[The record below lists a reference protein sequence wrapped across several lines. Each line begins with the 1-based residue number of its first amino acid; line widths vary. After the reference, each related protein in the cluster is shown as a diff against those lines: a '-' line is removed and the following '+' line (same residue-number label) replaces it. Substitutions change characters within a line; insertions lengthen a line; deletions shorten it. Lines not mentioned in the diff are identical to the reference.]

1 MKKVLAVM
9 LMCTI
14 ALIGCKK
21 EKKYTVAREGLV
33 NFVAGTVFLVANGA
47 ESKAQIGDAIKEG
60 MTIKTVGPKSMLEI
74 YFGEN
79 AVKILGD
86 TVIKV
91 EKLLTNVDS
100 NTEESS
106 FIVEKGRMFSKVTK
120 KLAKGDSYQVKTP
133 TAIAAVR
140 GTDFLVTQEE
150 DKSNVACLDGMLEV
164 LNQSLATGQPIVLEE
179 KQEVDV
185 VPGQNMVAKQISEDK
200 LRILGILL
208 EIKAMR
214 EDIRKKYE
222 QQKEEILKYV
232 EDQKAANKTMLDEQ
246 REKDKALVE
255 EQKARDKAMI
265 EGIKGEIKD
274 ESGKAAQ
281 QSLDAA
287 KSQMQDA
294 KAVDKDQASTEAKDQ
309 MSAMKPKIEKQKVDL
324 NQFKS
329 QQ

>member
-1 MKKVLAVM
+1 MKRLIGVIMICLVAVV
-9 LMCTI
+9 
-14 ALIGCKK
+14 GCKK

-33 NFVAGTVFLVANGA
+33 NLISGDVVLVVNGA
-47 ESKAQIGDAIKEG
+47 ESKARIGDAIKEG
-60 MTIKTVGPKSMLEI
+60 MTIKTVGPKSIAEI

-86 TVIKV
+86 TVIKI
-91 EKLLTNVDS
+91 EKLITDIS
-100 NTEESS
+100 ANTEESS
-106 FIVEKGRMFSKVTK
+106 FIVEKGRMFSRVTK
-120 KLAKGDSYQVKTP
+120 KLSKGDSYQVKTP

-150 DKSNVACLDGMLEV
+150 DKSNVACLDGLLEV
-164 LNQSLATGQPIVLEE
+164 LNQSLATGQPIALEE
-179 KQEVDV
+179 KQEVDI
-185 VPGQNMVAKQISEDK
+185 VPGQDMVKKQISEDK
-200 LRILGILL
+200 LRMLNILL
-208 EIKAMR
+208 EIQAMR

-232 EDQKAANKTMLDEQ
+232 EEQKEANKTMLEEQ

-294 KAVDKDQASTEAKDQ
+294 KAVDKDQASSEAKDQ
-309 MSAMKPKIEKQKVDL
+309 MSAMKPKIEKQKIDL
-324 NQFKS
+324 NQFKT
-329 QQ
+329 Q

>member
-1 MKKVLAVM
+1 MKKLLAV
-9 LMCTI
+9 LLVCCV
-14 ALIGCKK
+14 AFVACKK

-33 NFVAGTVFLVANGA
+33 NFVSGTVLLVTDGTEA
-47 ESKAQIGDAIKEG
+47 KAQIGDAIKEG
-60 MTIKTVGPKSMLEI
+60 MTIKTVGPKSIAEI

-91 EKLLTNVDS
+91 EKLLSNVSD

-140 GTDFLVTQEE
+140 GTDFLVTQED
-150 DKSNVACLDGMLEV
+150 DKANVACLDGLLEV

-185 VPGQNMVAKQISEDK
+185 VPGQDMVKKQISEDK
-200 LRILGILL
+200 LRMLNILL

-222 QQKEEILKYV
+222 QQREEILKYV
-232 EDQKAANKTMLDEQ
+232 EEQKKADKTMVEEQ
-246 REKDKALVE
+246 REKDKPLVE

-309 MSAMKPKIEKQKVDL
+309 MSAMKPKIEKPKVDL
-324 NQFKS
+324 NQFKT

>member
-1 MKKVLAVM
+1 MKRLIGVIMICLIAVV
-9 LMCTI
+9 
-14 ALIGCKK
+14 GCKK

-33 NFVAGTVFLVANGA
+33 NLISGDVVLVVNGA

-60 MTIKTVGPKSMLEI
+60 MIIKTVGPKSIAEI

-86 TVIKV
+86 TVIKI
-91 EKLLTNVDS
+91 EKLITDIS
-100 NTEESS
+100 ANTEASS
-106 FIVEKGRMFSKVTK
+106 FVVEKGRMFSRVTK
-120 KLAKGDSYQVKTP
+120 KLNKGDSYQVKTP

-150 DKSNVACLDGMLEV
+150 DKSNVACLDGLLEV
-164 LNQSLATGQPIVLEE
+164 LNQSLATGQPVVLEE
-179 KQEVDV
+179 KQEVDI
-185 VPGQNMVAKQISEDK
+185 VPGQDMVKKQISDDK
-200 LRILGILL
+200 LRMLNILL
-208 EIKAMR
+208 EIQAMR

-232 EDQKAANKTMLDEQ
+232 EEQKEANKTMLEEQ

-265 EGIKGEIKD
+265 EGIKGQIKD

-294 KAVDKDQASTEAKDQ
+294 KAVDKDQASSEAKDQ
-309 MSAMKPKIEKQKVDL
+309 MSAMKPKIEKQKIDL
-324 NQFKS
+324 NQFKT
-329 QQ
+329 Q